1 MATPRLAPLKFWGKC
16 TFLVF
21 FLVLSLPNMARTEP
35 THTVPLLFD
44 ARDRLPGADLSAL
57 TRLRFV
63 TTVDFPPFN
72 FMDQTGRL
80 AGFQV
85 DLARLICA
93 ELKVADKC
101 QIQAMPFGEI
111 EAALDSGQ
119 VDAAIA
125 GHAATAALRARFGF
139 SRPFLALPARF
150 AVNRKA
156 MPAGETA
163 AALAGRKV
171 GVLAA
176 TTHEEMLKAY
186 FPGIV
191 PVTCETRAALLE
203 ALKAGSVEAVFTDGV
218 QLIFWT
224 ASPAADLCCSLFD
237 GPYFS
242 ETYLGEGLSVML
254 RKQDKDLTAA
264 IDHALLMLSRNG
276 RLQEIYLRY
285 FPNGL
290 Y

>member
-1 MATPRLAPLKFWGKC
+1 MATPRLAPLGFWGKC
-16 TFLVF
+16 TFLVL
-21 FLVLSLPNMARTEP
+21 FLVASLPFAARAEP
-35 THTVPLLFD
+35 SNSVPLLFD
-44 ARDRLPGADLSAL
+44 ARDRLPGADLSTL
-57 TRLRFV
+57 SRLRFV

-93 ELKVADKC
+93 ELKISEKC
-101 QIQAMPFGEI
+101 QIQALPFDEI
-111 EAALDSGQ
+111 ETALESGQ

-125 GHAATAALRARFGF
+125 GHAPTVALRARFAF
-139 SRPFLALPARF
+139 SRPFMALPARF
-150 AVNRKA
+150 AVNRKTL
-156 MPAGETA
+156 PSGETA

-171 GVLAA
+171 GVLSA

-186 FPGIV
+186 FPKIK
-191 PVTCETRAALLE
+191 PVEFDTRAALLE
-203 ALKAGSVEAVFTDGV
+203 ALKTGSVDAIFSDGV

-224 ASPAADLCCSLFD
+224 ASPAADACCSLFD

-242 ETYLGEGLSVML
+242 EAFLGEGLSVML
-254 RKQDKDLTAA
+254 RKQDTDLTAA

-276 RLQEIYLRY
+276 RLQETYLRY